1 MNRLQLQCLNILFGL
16 MLVGAALPSF
26 ASAPIKALYLTNYS
40 SFWHNYE
47 EQVGLLREG
56 LSRYAN
62 VEITLVGKRE
72 SDVLETMKRDGFAQ
86 GYDVIVYNLCL
97 ADKDDLQMIDN
108 AISQTRDL
116 GIPALL
122 MHCTMHSFQKTSPHQ
137 GWWNR
142 WRLSRL
148 ERRWEADNGDAPFP
162 YWGRFTGV
170 DTLRHDWARSLEM
183 RKAGLH
189 PIVASLPET
198 WETSKDELYRN
209 IEVAGDVEP
218 LYVSYSRATR
228 KDHVV
233 AWTRQV
239 GAGQIVATTLGHDKN
254 TVDNNTFHHFLGNAL
269 LWLTGNLSEEGY
281 PLAGLEGNES
291 FKNYQN
297 TVTCNPSDIYEPA
310 TIEEV
315 QEAVRRA
322 ASEGRQLKV
331 VSLPESNS
339 NSRFICPDQGGI
351 LINVFKMNQV
361 LSLDVDEKRVTVQ
374 PGIRLVQLSRYLN
387 DHGLAITSMPDYT
400 GVSVAGGM
408 ATGAHHSSLQF
419 DSSIAGMA
427 AEIKLVDGEGNLRVF
442 AGDDVHQVA
451 VNMGMLG
458 IVVEVTLNV
467 VEQFK
472 LQYGSERGS
481 DRYLEEDLIDM
492 VAAHKYARVMWFAGN
507 GRYVLDYY
515 NEVDMDTPGQS
526 QHNLW
531 SSTGSVFKFVGDAPY
546 QVINGL
552 PQRAQCDSALLRSLA
567 WFPPIAAKESGF
579 FKPVGISHEVLGS
592 YCENG
597 TCPWDNNRVKSRT
610 MEVAFPVSQVK
621 EWMTDVRAILDE
633 NRGCFPILGIY
644 LRFMKA
650 SEHWMGLNYGEDVLA
665 FEIHVPKVNNESMFE
680 KSAAVYDEIV
690 QMTLQ
695 KYNGRPHWGKNSS
708 PIFVGIGPDQYER
721 WDDFMNLKAELDPQG
736 RFENKI
742 WRQLMGNE
750 NIQSFQGCVL
760 SRDCICTQ
768 DSDCGDGYRCEE
780 GGHWLAARVC
790 RR

>member
-1 MNRLQLQCLNILFGL
+1 MKSGIMKLLSLLSMFVIFASSQ
-16 MLVGAALPSF
+16 AAL

-40 SFWHNYE
+40 SFWHDYE
-47 EQVGLLREG
+47 EQIGLLREG
-56 LSRYAN
+56 LNRYAN

-72 SDVLETMKRDGFAQ
+72 SDVIETLKRERFSD
-86 GYDVIVYNLCL
+86 GYDVIIYNFCL

-116 GIPALL
+116 GVPAVF

-148 ERRWEADNGDAPFP
+148 ERSWKADNGDAPFP
-162 YWGRFTGV
+162 YWGRFTGI

-183 RKAGLH
+183 RKAGHH

-198 WETSKDELYRN
+198 WDTSKDELYRN

-233 AWTRQV
+233 AWTREV
-239 GAGQIVATTLGHDKN
+239 GAGQLVATTLGHDGS
-254 TVDNNTFHHFLGNAL
+254 TLDNNTFHHFLGNAL
-269 LWLTGNLSEEGY
+269 LWLTGNLNEQGY
-281 PLAGLEGNES
+281 PVAGSEGNDA

-322 ASEGRQLKV
+322 AADGRQLKV

-361 LSLDVDEKRVTVQ
+361 LEVNPDAMTVRVQ
-374 PGIRLVQLSRYLN
+374 PGIRLVELSKYLHEY
-387 DHGLAITSMPDYT
+387 DLAITSMPDYT

-419 DSSIAGMA
+419 DSSIASMA
-427 AEIKLVDGEGNLRVF
+427 AEIKLVDGEGNLRMF
-442 AGDDVHQVA
+442 TGDDVNQVA

-467 VEQFK
+467 VDQFK

-481 DRYLEEDLIDM
+481 DRHL
-492 VAAHKYARVMWFAGN
+492 R
-507 GRYVLDYY
+507 RR
-515 NEVDMDTPGQS
+515 
-526 QHNLW
+526 
-531 SSTGSVFKFVGDAPY
+531 PY
-546 QVINGL
+546 RHGL
-552 PQRAQCDSALLRSLA
+552 
-567 WFPPIAAKESGF
+567 
-579 FKPVGISHEVLGS
+579 
-592 YCENG
+592 
-597 TCPWDNNRVKSRT
+597 
-610 MEVAFPVSQVK
+610 
-621 EWMTDVRAILDE
+621 
-633 NRGCFPILGIY
+633 
-644 LRFMKA
+644 
-650 SEHWMGLNYGEDVLA
+650 
-665 FEIHVPKVNNESMFE
+665 
-680 KSAAVYDEIV
+680 
-690 QMTLQ
+690 
-695 KYNGRPHWGKNSS
+695 S
-708 PIFVGIGPDQYER
+708 P
-721 WDDFMNLKAELDPQG
+721 
-736 RFENKI
+736 
-742 WRQLMGNE
+742 
-750 NIQSFQGCVL
+750 
-760 SRDCICTQ
+760 
-768 DSDCGDGYRCEE
+768 
-780 GGHWLAARVC
+780 
-790 RR
+790 